1 MKSPL
6 SSIFVLGTDTGVGKT
21 VLSLLLMQFFYA
33 EGCTPFYLKPL
44 QTGCRDPYDTDSDAQ
59 FIYRHVEPLQEKD
72 PADAVIFCY
81 NHPKAPW
88 FAARDEGRTVD
99 PTRIER
105 IVRDKQSR
113 YTPLI
118 IEGAGGLFVP
128 MTKRFMT
135 PDLMQLSGA
144 RPLVAARAGLGTINH
159 TLLTLEALEHRGLD
173 PLGVVFLDAGE
184 TPAPTEMIDENIEA
198 VEHFSGINVAGVIPR
213 IDDFSRPPESPISK
227 SFQKPVIKMLDAR

>member
-1 MKSPL
+1 MKFPL
-6 SSIFVLGTDTGVGKT
+6 SPIFVLGTDTGVGKT
-21 VLSLLLMQFFYA
+21 VLSLLLMRFFYA

-72 PADAVIFCY
+72 PADSVIFCY

-88 FAARDEGRTVD
+88 FAARDEGKVVEPD
-99 PTRIER
+99 RIER

-159 TLLTLEALEHRGLD
+159 TLLTLEVLEHRGLV
-173 PLGVVFLDAGE
+173 PLGVVFLDAGKIP
-184 TPAPTEMIDENIEA
+184 TPTEMIDENIEA

-213 IDDFSRPPESPISK
+213 INDFSRPPEAVHRIFRNLFK
-227 SFQKPVIKMLDAR
+227 NQ